1 MNLSYHIFSRI
12 KIGEGG
18 FGKVVLGT
26 VQNQNSD
33 LLHKLVAVKY
43 IKRGKNGGTAP
54 AEIHN
59 LYKLSQTKQKNNHVV
74 CLYDAQPQ
82 KRIVITPLYGPDLA
96 TILKHYYP
104 QGILTLDTAA
114 IAVQMLEAVTFCHRH
129 SIVHLDVKPGNFV
142 VSYNRPYDK
151 VTLIDFGLS
160 LDLSIQ
166 KKNKAIRVGSA
177 RYMSIRMHRYNTP
190 RYSDDFYSIVY
201 TLAMLRANTLPWRF
215 SSITGKTHAEKHLS
229 VANHKE
235 KITMKELFRKSEQW
249 FQLSIHDFYTALLLN
264 DNDDTLCLDAVQAFV
279 STLQK
284 WVVYHKLE
292 LK

>member
-59 LYKLSQTKQKNNHVV
+59 LQKLFKSKQKNNHVV

-82 KRIVITPLYGPDLA
+82 KRVVITPLYGPDL
-96 TILKHYYP
+96 TTVLKHYPY
-104 QGILTLDTAA
+104 GIPTLDTAA
-114 IAVQMLEAVTFCHRH
+114 IAVQMLDAVTFCHRYN
-129 SIVHLDVKPGNFV
+129 IVHLDVKPGNFV
-142 VSYNRPYDK
+142 VSYNRPYTK

-160 LDLSIQ
+160 LDLSLP
-166 KKNKAIRVGSA
+166 KKKDKAIRVGSA

-201 TLAMLRANTLPWRF
+201 TLAMLSANTLPWRF
-215 SSITGKTHAEKHLS
+215 SSIIGKTHAEKHLC

-235 KITMKELFRKSEQW
+235 KITMQELFKNSEQW
-249 FQLSIHDFYTALLLN
+249 FQLSLHDFYTSLLFN
-264 DNDDTLCLDAVQAFV
+264 DKDNTMLHDEVQAFV